1 MGLVRAS
8 PASET
13 PNGSKMT
20 TIKWGK
26 QKGNYTNTTNFGT
39 DTREP
44 SASSSNSPFVF
55 RTHPSLLSN
64 KKENKKGRLPSQT
77 SNFPKKGDGN
87 INRENKKSPALQR
100 NGPTPSL
107 KVFYLWRHYEPSKSR
122 QTASF
127 YDVPKK
133 KKETNERRKKNK
145 TRHATNTR
153 QL

>member
-107 KVFYLWRHYEPSKSR
+107 KVFYL
-122 QTASF
+122 
-127 YDVPKK
+127 
-133 KKETNERRKKNK
+133 
-145 TRHATNTR
+145 
-153 QL
+153 